1 MTAPTAPAS
10 STTAS
15 NALADTFFNW
25 DLIART
31 FPRLLTEG
39 LLNTLVIAA
48 GAIVL
53 GIVIAL
59 LAAMLLLSKRWWVRL
74 PARLYV
80 DVFRG
85 LPVIITVMLV
95 GVGLPAAGIRPF
107 GTDPFGYAILAIGI
121 ISGAYTAEIFR
132 SGIQSVDTGQLQA
145 ARSLGMSYLT
155 AMRLVVV
162 PQGVRRVLPAMAGQF
177 VKDIKES
184 SLVYLLGLAAGQREL
199 YFIAQ
204 EEVART
210 YNSSPSSRPA
220 SAISRSRSR
229 SPTSSTTWTAA
240 CARARAPTRRHRSPR
255 PPSRTYR
262 SPPSEPAGPV
272 EESPDDHDQPA
283 RPGRCDRHP
292 RPARRPPGRR
302 PGQELRQDDRA
313 AGHHP
318 RRPPG
323 RDPLPHRPVRLRQVH
338 APEVPQP
345 AGDPRLGRDLAR

>member
-1 MTAPTAPAS
+1 MTAPTAPVP
-10 STTAS
+10 STTAA
-15 NALADTFFNW
+15 NALVDTFFDW

-132 SGIQSVDTGQLQA
+132 SGIQSVDAGQLQA
-145 ARSLGMSYLT
+145 ARSLGMGYLT
-155 AMRLVVV
+155 AMRLIVV

-210 YNSSPSSRPA
+210 YNSSPLIA
-220 SAISRSRSR
+220 AGISYLALTI
-229 SPTSSTTWTAA
+229 PLTYFVNHLD
-240 CARARAPTRRHRSPR
+240 RRLREGPR
-255 PPSRTYR
+255 PDS
-262 SPPSEPAGPV
+262 SPPEPTPTEPDVPKPAVRAGGAGGG
-272 EESPDDHDQPA
+272 ES
-283 RPGRCDRHP
+283 R
-292 RPARRPPGRR
+292 
-302 PGQELRQDDRA
+302 
-313 AGHHP
+313 
-318 RRPPG
+318 
-323 RDPLPHRPVRLRQVH
+323 
-338 APEVPQP
+338 
-345 AGDPRLGRDLAR
+345 

>member
-1 MTAPTAPAS
+1 MTSSSPPGLAS
-10 STTAS
+10 E
-15 NALADTFFNW
+15 ALLNTFFNW
-25 DLIART
+25 DLIAQT
-31 FPRLLTEG
+31 FPRLITEG

-53 GIVIAL
+53 GVVIAL
-59 LAAMLLLSKRWWVRL
+59 LAAMLLLSERRLVRL
-74 PARLYV
+74 PARVYV

-132 SGIQSVDTGQLQA
+132 SGIQSVDPGQLQA
-145 ARSLGMSYLT
+145 ARSLGLSYLK

-162 PQGVRRVLPAMAGQF
+162 PQGIRRVLPAMAGQF

-210 YNSSPSSRPA
+210 YNSSPL
-220 SAISRSRSR
+220 I
-229 SPTSSTTWTAA
+229 AA
-240 CARARAPTRRHRSPR
+240 GLCYLSLTIPMTYLVNHLDRRLR
-255 PPSRTYR
+255 
-262 SPPSEPAGPV
+262 EG
-272 EESPDDHDQPA
+272 
-283 RPGRCDRHP
+283 P
-292 RPARRPPGRR
+292 RPATPPA
-302 PGQELRQDDRA
+302 PAEPDL
-313 AGHHP
+313 P
-318 RRPPG
+318 KT
-323 RDPLPHRPVRLRQVH
+323 PL
-338 APEVPQP
+338 QP
-345 AGDPRLGRDLAR
+345 AGTAGGEGR

>member
-1 MTAPTAPAS
+1 MTAPAVPAPS
-10 STTAS
+10 TTTAS
-15 NALADTFFNW
+15 DALVDTFFNW

-132 SGIQSVDTGQLQA
+132 SGIQSVDAGQLQA
-145 ARSLGMSYLT
+145 ARSLGMGYLT
-155 AMRLVVV
+155 AMRLIVV

-210 YNSSPSSRPA
+210 YNSSPLIAAGISYLALTIPLTYFVNHLDRRLREGPRPE
-220 SAISRSRSR
+220 
-229 SPTSSTTWTAA
+229 AA
-240 CARARAPTRRHRSPR
+240 PPDPAPT
-255 PPSRTYR
+255 
-262 SPPSEPAGPV
+262 EP
-272 EESPDDHDQPA
+272 D
-283 RPGRCDRHP
+283 
-292 RPARRPPGRR
+292 
-302 PGQELRQDDRA
+302 
-313 AGHHP
+313 
-318 RRPPG
+318 
-323 RDPLPHRPVRLRQVH
+323 LPKTPVRVG
-338 APEVPQP
+338 ES
-345 AGDPRLGRDLAR
+345 GSGGGEPR